1 MARDLA
7 PFRQLVERHQ
17 AALFALVRNLGLD
30 GHTCEDVVQEAFL
43 RAYRHDG
50 DFDPRRGSYRAWLYG
65 IARNAAL
72 NVIRKKRPVPAPVLP
87 DREGSTEPPKPEP
100 HARLDEAVAALPLEQ
115 RAAFVLA
122 EIHGLSH
129 AEVAAIE
136 GVAVGTVKSR
146 TARARERLRMA
157 LRTAAKEAR

>member
-1 MARDLA
+1 MADDITSL
-7 PFRQLVERHQ
+7 RQIVERHQ
-17 AALFALVRNLGLD
+17 GGLFALVRGLGLD
-30 GHTCEDVVQEAFL
+30 GHTCEDVVQDAFL
-43 RAYRHDG
+43 KAFQHAD

-72 NVIRKKRPVPAPVLP
+72 NVIRKKRPVSLP
-87 DREGSTEPPKPEP
+87 DPPERGEAPPPEEPVEFS
-100 HARLDEAVAALPLEQ
+100 RLDAALQALPLDQ

-122 EIHGLSH
+122 EIHGLTH

-146 TARARERLRMA
+146 TARARERLRAA
-157 LRTAAKEAR
+157 LRVVSEETT